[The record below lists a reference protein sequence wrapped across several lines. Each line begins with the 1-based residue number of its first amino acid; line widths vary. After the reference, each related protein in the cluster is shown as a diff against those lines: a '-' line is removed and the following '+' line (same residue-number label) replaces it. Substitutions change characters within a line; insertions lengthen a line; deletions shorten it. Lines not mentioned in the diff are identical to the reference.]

1 MKIDSKWVIWFKK
14 KNVYLVDVPPTG
26 FKSIRNH
33 EKATRFESIEDVR
46 VYAGSRGVFVYQRV
60 LIHFDVKQTPMER
73 ALAMMPKKLSVKPEP
88 TYKPNPHL
96 QDL

>member
-26 FKSIRNH
+26 FKSVRNH

-46 VYAGSRGVFVYQRV
+46 AYAGSRGVFVYQPV

-73 ALAMMPKKLSVKPEP
+73 ALAMMPKKLNVKPEP
-88 TYKPNPHL
+88 TYKPNPYL